1 MKDRSSRINQSSI
14 YSDGRAIETVSDT
27 SSINVVNGR
36 FTMFV
41 EGEALLRRESQ
52 VARSRSGA
60 FMTRSSLKQVPSP
73 AASHMTSS
81 HARPIDLVHLS
92 RQSLGDRNLEQELL
106 QLFDRQSALI
116 LLRLDERHAMGE
128 RRWLRDLCHT
138 LDGSARAVGA
148 VHVSAA
154 AGDYGQA
161 LLGAASD
168 GELEILRAGLVTK
181 VQEARAHIAN
191 LLRED

>member
-1 MKDRSSRINQSSI
+1 M
-14 YSDGRAIETVSDT
+14 T
-27 SSINVVNGR
+27 SPLPKS
-36 FTMFV
+36 
-41 EGEALLRRESQ
+41 A
-52 VARSRSGA
+52 
-60 FMTRSSLKQVPSP
+60 P
-73 AASHMTSS
+73 MTSS
-81 HARPIDLVHLS
+81 NLARPPAPAANARPIDLVHLS
-92 RQSLGDRNLEQELL
+92 RQSLGDRSLEVELL

-116 LLRLDERHAMGE
+116 LLRLDEGLALGE

-161 LLGAASD
+161 LLSNTPDAQLA
-168 GELEILRAGLVTK
+168 ILRATLATK
-181 VQEARAHIAN
+181 VQEARAQIAD